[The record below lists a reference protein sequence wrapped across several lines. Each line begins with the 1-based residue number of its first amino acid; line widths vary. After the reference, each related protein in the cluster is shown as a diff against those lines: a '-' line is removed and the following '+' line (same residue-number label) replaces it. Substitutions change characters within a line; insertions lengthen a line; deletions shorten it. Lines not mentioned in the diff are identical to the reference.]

1 MGDVLFI
8 DSLQF
13 LQGKLSNLTK
23 DVLRE
28 DVDWK
33 YAHEAVKDEP
43 RLAKFMRMKL
53 PFPYTY
59 FDSLEK
65 LKVQK
70 LPPIE
75 DFFDTLRDEE
85 CSEEDY
91 AIVKEIWEIVGD
103 FRGLHDIYLAFDT
116 LQLSSIFEKFRDECR
131 SQFELDPI
139 HYQTLPVSII
149 IIQMLVGG
157 VGVTI
162 VYKPHIFSLL
172 ISVLFLGR
180 DAFSYPC
187 AFGTNLRQNQIR
199 FLRSEFAWGY
209 LSSHF
214 ASQRGKQPVSRGRKL
229 GSVTGDKI
237 PRPVRC

>member
-1 MGDVLFI
+1 M
-8 DSLQF
+8 
-13 LQGKLSNLTK
+13 
-23 DVLRE
+23 LRE

-157 VGVTI
+157 VGGNDRI
-162 VYKPHIFSLL
+162 
-172 ISVLFLGR
+172 
-180 DAFSYPC
+180 
-187 AFGTNLRQNQIR
+187 
-199 FLRSEFAWGY
+199 
-209 LSSHF
+209 
-214 ASQRGKQPVSRGRKL
+214 
-229 GSVTGDKI
+229 
-237 PRPVRC
+237 